1 NNLLSGE
8 LFGNLPVNLRYIDL
22 SSNIFSGN
30 IPSNL
35 TGAWNIQFINFSHN
49 SFSGQVPAII
59 GSFQKLQYLILDSN
73 ELYGT
78 LPSAIGNC
86 SSLIQLTA
94 DDNLL
99 QGLIPASIGGLPEL
113 EVVSLTGNLLS
124 GLVKGENVAK
134 NVQVLEVNENRIN
147 ETFPIWLTI
156 FRSLES
162 VDLSGNMFYGKLP
175 SEIGNMLS
183 LKEFKAANN
192 SLTGELPDEIRK
204 CRLLNVVDLEGNRLS
219 GVVPDVFGDLVK
231 LKVVS
236 LGRNR
241 FGGGIPLSIGNV
253 TELEKLDVG
262 DNKLS
267 GDLPSELA
275 RLSNLTSLNLSNNNF
290 SGGFLGKIG
299 GLSGLKELNVSG
311 CRFSGG
317 FTAAITNLR
326 SLSLL
331 DLSKQG
337 FNGELPI
344 ELFGLPNLKVVA
356 LEENEFSGD
365 VPEGFSSL
373 TSLQHLNLSSN
384 KFTGDISDEFGF
396 LTSLVVLSLS
406 DNRIK
411 NSVPVAWRRKLSK
424 MGEVKKPSPAR
435 GSSGRDH
442 SSGGEN
448 GTPKLVIFKNK
459 ITYSDALD
467 ATRQFDEENVL
478 SRGTFGLLF
487 KASFCDGTVLSI
499 RRLPDTSVP
508 EATFRREAES
518 LGKVK
523 HRNLTVLRGYFASRS
538 DNVRLLVYDYMPNG
552 NLATLLQE
560 ASHQDGHVLN
570 WPMRHLIALG
580 IARGLAFV
588 HSIPMVHGDIKPHN
602 ILFDADFE
610 AHISDFGLNKL
621 TVPTQVEPSTSTTAS
636 PIGTLGY
643 VAPEATL
650 SGEMTKEADIYSYG
664 VVLLEI
670 LTGKNPVMFNHDE
683 DIVKWVKRQLQ
694 RGQISELL
702 EPGLLELDPESSEWE
717 EFLLGLKVGL
727 LCTTSDPAD
736 RPAMSDV
743 VFMLEGCRVG
753 PDMPSSAD
761 PTSLPSPMG
770 LLNFLTAV
778 WYKPLSQRFTILP
791 AIYRSDRG
799 RMPTKIELTLEQ
811 SQQGVSNDVLVAVSS
826 SLRLLKPKV
835 QKLSLVPI
843 RDQFINLI
851 RTQSMYNI
859 CCSSY
864 NNICEDGNPAR
875 ANIKQALGRK
885 IVTILFTLIVLSA
898 LRRSGNENKQA
909 VILTTSVSR
918 PQLKSNPQGDRVM
931 HNNSQGKK
939 PEVEDHRRS
948 VKLSKNKTFVTACND
963 SLNAKTLNVK
973 SVCANCDTCVL
984 INKHDMCVLNSVA
997 KPIKRIVASE
1007 SNKKPRNFT
1016 RKLYERVSKTY
1027 SWRDEEN
1034 LDKMKEKGDDCIFVG
1049 YSTQSRAYKVFNK
1062 RTRVIMESIHVN
1074 FNELPHMASD
1084 HISSDPAPEYRTV
1097 TTSNELDLLFSLMF
1111 DELLNGSSKVVS
1123 KSSAVSAVDASNQH
1137 QHHRTPL
1144 NNHIT
1149 PAPTCEVLTLVPT
1162 VISSENINQAETY
1175 AENDQVANDEFINI
1189 FSTPVQDQGETS
1201 SRHVDSSNMHTFYQ
1215 RYPSKHHWTKD
1226 HPLEQVIGN
1235 PSQSVR
1241 TRRQLESDA
1250 EMPKG
1255 YAQKE
1260 GVDFEE
1266 SFAPVARLEAVR
1278 LFIAY
1283 AAHKSFTIYQMDI
1296 KTASLYDPLK
1306 EEVYAIY
1313 GLKQAPKAWY
1323 DELSKF
1329 LLSKGFTKDMIV
1341 TTSNELDLLFSMMF
1355 DELFNGSSKVVSK
1368 SSTVSA
1374 ADAPNQHHPLEQ
1386 VTGNPSQ
1393 SIRIRRQQELDAEMC
1408 GDKLISWSS
1417 KKQDCTLMSSA
1428 DHAGCLDS
1436 RKSTSGGIQFLG
1448 GDNLVSWSSKKQDC
1462 TSISSAEAEYVSL
1475 SACCAQFLW
1484 MRTQLTDYG
1493 FHFDKIPMY
1502 CDSKAAIAISCNP
1515 VQHSRTKHIDVRYH
1529 FIKEKVKKGIVE
1541 LFFVETEYQLA
1552 DLFTKALLV
1561 ERFQY
1566 LVRRLG

>member
-1 NNLLSGE
+1 MSYVIAVPLPAPIPVIIPLPAAPLPAPLVQRQRNPTLEIWKKCKSFINSVPSIRYKRTYIYCSSEVDEGKRDGDYPIWMLLQLSNTNNLLSGE
-8 LFGNLPVNLRYIDL
+8 LFGNLPANLRYIDL

-124 GLVKGENVAK
+124 GSVPVSLLFNPNSFIKVVKLGFNMLTGLVKGVNVSTYSK
-134 NVQVLEVNENRIN
+134 SILVLQVNNNRIN
-147 ETFPIWLTI
+147 ERFPIWLTS
-156 FRSLES
+156 FQTLERLY
-162 VDLSGNMFYGKLP
+162 LSGNMFYGKLP

-219 GVVPDVFGDLVK
+219 GVLPDVFGDLVK

-275 RLSNLTSLNLSNNNF
+275 RLSNLTSLNLSNSNF

-317 FTAAITNLR
+317 FPAAITNLR

-373 TSLQHLNLSSN
+373 SSLQHLNLSSN
-384 KFTGDISDEFGF
+384 KFTGDIPDEFGY

-411 NSVPVAWRRKLSK
+411 NSVPVALGNLSKLEVLELDGNELTGSIPDSISQLSNLVKLDLGHNRLTGDIPENLSMISNLKYLNLSRNDLEGEIPKMLGSRFNDPSVFELNNRLCGKPLRKNCKKKMSSKTKKLILWISLAAGGGLLLLLLCCGYVCLLFRWRKKLSK
-424 MGEVKKPSPAR
+424 MGGVKKPSPAR

-487 KASFCDGTVLSI
+487 KASFGDGTVLSI

-727 LCTTSDPAD
+727 LCTTSDPTD

-761 PTSLPSPMG
+761 PTSLPSPM
-770 LLNFLTAV
+770 
-778 WYKPLSQRFTILP
+778 
-791 AIYRSDRG
+791 
-799 RMPTKIELTLEQ
+799 
-811 SQQGVSNDVLVAVSS
+811 
-826 SLRLLKPKV
+826 
-835 QKLSLVPI
+835 
-843 RDQFINLI
+843 
-851 RTQSMYNI
+851 
-859 CCSSY
+859 
-864 NNICEDGNPAR
+864 
-875 ANIKQALGRK
+875 
-885 IVTILFTLIVLSA
+885 
-898 LRRSGNENKQA
+898 
-909 VILTTSVSR
+909 
-918 PQLKSNPQGDRVM
+918 
-931 HNNSQGKK
+931 
-939 PEVEDHRRS
+939 
-948 VKLSKNKTFVTACND
+948 
-963 SLNAKTLNVK
+963 
-973 SVCANCDTCVL
+973 
-984 INKHDMCVLNSVA
+984 
-997 KPIKRIVASE
+997 
-1007 SNKKPRNFT
+1007 
-1016 RKLYERVSKTY
+1016 
-1027 SWRDEEN
+1027 
-1034 LDKMKEKGDDCIFVG
+1034 
-1049 YSTQSRAYKVFNK
+1049 
-1062 RTRVIMESIHVN
+1062 
-1074 FNELPHMASD
+1074 
-1084 HISSDPAPEYRTV
+1084 
-1097 TTSNELDLLFSLMF
+1097 
-1111 DELLNGSSKVVS
+1111 
-1123 KSSAVSAVDASNQH
+1123 
-1137 QHHRTPL
+1137 
-1144 NNHIT
+1144 
-1149 PAPTCEVLTLVPT
+1149 
-1162 VISSENINQAETY
+1162 
-1175 AENDQVANDEFINI
+1175 
-1189 FSTPVQDQGETS
+1189 
-1201 SRHVDSSNMHTFYQ
+1201 
-1215 RYPSKHHWTKD
+1215 
-1226 HPLEQVIGN
+1226 
-1235 PSQSVR
+1235 
-1241 TRRQLESDA
+1241 
-1250 EMPKG
+1250 
-1255 YAQKE
+1255 
-1260 GVDFEE
+1260 
-1266 SFAPVARLEAVR
+1266 
-1278 LFIAY
+1278 
-1283 AAHKSFTIYQMDI
+1283 
-1296 KTASLYDPLK
+1296 
-1306 EEVYAIY
+1306 
-1313 GLKQAPKAWY
+1313 
-1323 DELSKF
+1323 
-1329 LLSKGFTKDMIV
+1329 
-1341 TTSNELDLLFSMMF
+1341 
-1355 DELFNGSSKVVSK
+1355 
-1368 SSTVSA
+1368 
-1374 ADAPNQHHPLEQ
+1374 
-1386 VTGNPSQ
+1386 
-1393 SIRIRRQQELDAEMC
+1393 
-1408 GDKLISWSS
+1408 
-1417 KKQDCTLMSSA
+1417 
-1428 DHAGCLDS
+1428 
-1436 RKSTSGGIQFLG
+1436 
-1448 GDNLVSWSSKKQDC
+1448 
-1462 TSISSAEAEYVSL
+1462 
-1475 SACCAQFLW
+1475 
-1484 MRTQLTDYG
+1484 
-1493 FHFDKIPMY
+1493 
-1502 CDSKAAIAISCNP
+1502 
-1515 VQHSRTKHIDVRYH
+1515 
-1529 FIKEKVKKGIVE
+1529 
-1541 LFFVETEYQLA
+1541 
-1552 DLFTKALLV
+1552 
-1561 ERFQY
+1561 
-1566 LVRRLG
+1566 